1 MMMMVVV
8 MTTVMTVMMTY
19 LFYSVWVVIK
29 AWTGF
34 ELAEVRGGSKNTLR
48 IEGSVSKGEMRITN
62 SIETVFP

>member
-1 MMMMVVV
+1 

-34 ELAEVRGGSKNTLR
+34 ELAGGFGGSKNTLR

-62 SIETVFP
+62 SFETVFP